1 MIAIKKRGF
10 FQLITL
16 ATGLILSLAILA
28 AEGDEAEAPP
38 TQNAATGG
46 TREAIDLASPQAQR
60 IKALITSISINR
72 AHEIETIE
80 SPNDAFLGLFR
91 ESTTGDPQGCIL
103 LLHGNNEHPD
113 WPQVISPIR
122 NTLIDNSWC
131 TLSIEIPDTTKRFEL
146 PSLPDRDNATGNA
159 DDSTEAD
166 NSTAESAGTQPQEG
180 EKTLPNEEVI
190 FNRIELAR
198 QNLQEKGYNRLVF
211 LGHGSG
217 GAYALKY
224 AVNNDISGSALLLIE
239 PSSPPPFTDYEI
251 AELIEAVRL
260 PVLDYYFDT
269 HDKNNRFAQYR
280 LSASKKRESK
290 SNAYMQIKAPQNRRY
305 GALGEKRLTQRVWG
319 FLKQNTHQSD
329 QTRPLPKVNKSLFS
343 EDPLQDEG
351 V

>member
-10 FQLITL
+10 FQLITF
-16 ATGLILSLAILA
+16 ATGLILSLTTLA
-28 AEGDEAEAPP
+28 AEDDETETPP
-38 TQNAATGG
+38 AQSAATGG

-60 IKALITSISINR
+60 INALIASISINR

-122 NTLIDNSWC
+122 NSLIDNSWC

-146 PSLPDRDNATGNA
+146 PSLPNRENATGNS
-159 DDSTEAD
+159 DENTS
-166 NSTAESAGTQPQEG
+166 TQPQEG
-180 EKTLPNEEVI
+180 EKTLPNEEIV

-198 QNLQEKGYNRLVF
+198 QHLQEKGYNRLVF

-224 AVNNDISGSALLLIE
+224 AVDNAISGSALLLIE
-239 PSSPPPFTDYEI
+239 PVSPTPFSDYEI
-251 AELIEAVRL
+251 AELIEVVRL

-280 LSASKKRESK
+280 LSASKKRVSK
-290 SNAYMQIKAPQNRRY
+290 SDAYIQIKAPKNRRY